1 MVYNIPIF
9 VSQHQET
16 TAFLKEEQF
25 VNRRQIS
32 CELFTIY
39 FTAVNS
45 FYWGKNII
53 EIKSFPQWGFHGQ
66 FMGLVKCWLIYF
78 HKQMTDNKRECHNFK
93 CSFYSKFSNF
103 PYDPACPS
111 VGWFDGWS
119 VWHNFLE
126 GREVKLIKVRLT
138 DLTLFWFKFVPLRDL
153 PPGAVLYLLPVVQA
167 APLATLAAQ
176 VQPTN
181 HLKGIYV
188 C

>member
-78 HKQMTDNKRECHNFK
+78 NKQMTDNKRECHNFK

-111 VGWFDGWS
+111 VGLSVGWS
-119 VWHNFLE
+119 VCPLVVSSFFMFCLVTYFWRKAQAIFSTPSPPSPTY
-126 GREVKLIKVRLT
+126 RIKPVKAIQT
-138 DLTLFWFKFVPLRDL
+138 
-153 PPGAVLYLLPVVQA
+153 
-167 APLATLAAQ
+167 
-176 VQPTN
+176 
-181 HLKGIYV
+181 
-188 C
+188 